1 MNSGEKK
8 TNIRK
13 QKNAAGTAVKHILA
27 GIPEAERKSAADRAC
42 ALLKA
47 TEAWQNAQCVLLY
60 LAFGSELNAD
70 PLIMAALEKKKE
82 VYAPRIIGKD
92 MDFRRLDNLNGPFET
107 GPFGIRQ
114 PQASAPLWDCLSA
127 AGPSLIIVPGLAF
140 DKRGGRL
147 GRGGGYYDR
156 FLSRVRSEA
165 AAAKRTAPLRIGYG
179 YAEQIVKRV
188 PTDANDESLDGIAT
202 DLEIIFISD
211 TRDT

>member
-1 MNSGEKK
+1 MNSGE
-8 TNIRK
+8 TQANIRK
-13 QKNAAGTAVKHILA
+13 QKNAAGTAAKHILA
-27 GIPEAERKSAADRAC
+27 GIPKDKRKSAADRAC

-70 PLIMAALEKKKE
+70 PLIKAALKENKK
-82 VYAPRIIGKD
+82 VYAPRITDKN
-92 MDFRRLDNLNGPFET
+92 MEFRRLNDCNGPFET

-114 PQASAPLWDCLSA
+114 PQASAPLWDFLSA

-156 FLSRVRSEA
+156 FLSRVRQEA
-165 AAAKRTAPLRIGYG
+165 AAADKTAPLRIGYG
-179 YAEQIVKRV
+179 YAEQIMESV
-188 PTDANDESLDGIAT
+188 PMDAHDECLDGMVT